1 MQSIQGLIG
10 QTLGQY
16 RIIEQ
21 IGTGGMA
28 TVFKAYQPS
37 LDRYVAVKVL
47 PPFYAEQP
55 GFNERFVREA
65 QVIARLHHPNILPIH
80 DFGQEGQCSYIVMQ
94 YVEGANTLREE
105 MKRSPLNFELTTHI
119 IGQIAA
125 ALDHAHSRRII
136 HRDVKPANVLM
147 DNNWVLLS
155 DFGLARM
162 LETSVQLTGT
172 GVGIGTPAYMSP
184 EQGQA
189 LQVDHRTDIYAL
201 GIILFEMLTG
211 QVPHHADT
219 PLAIIMKRLNE
230 PLPLPHLLNPAIP
243 EKVEQ
248 VVLKALAREPNDRF
262 ESAGAMADMLREAVA
277 SLPVQ
282 VRSAPI
288 TTDTVVTSPATAEI
302 PAGESTVAHISPPTK
317 TATPPPVLK
326 RRVSLPRPGLII
338 GSVIALLLVVIG
350 MVIWRG
356 NNAADP
362 LVYDNFNNPANEKS
376 YDQERWLKGGEGE
389 ISQQTGAMVFTQNGL
404 ANQGTGLDA
413 MQYADFAL
421 DQPIFFEARLMLGSP
436 STEGS
441 VNLNLMTDS
450 EADVFWQST
459 CMIENIQGEVSTTC
473 WETNHSAPTPNQE
486 NYTSSI
492 MPVELNSWHTVRMEV
507 VPSTMT
513 WTYFIDGQ
521 SVGSNMPLAADKLK
535 KAKFKFSIGVYASTT
550 DEVVGYVDDVRIGPL
565 P

>member
-1 MQSIQGLIG
+1 
-10 QTLGQY
+10 
-16 RIIEQ
+16 
-21 IGTGGMA
+21 
-28 TVFKAYQPS
+28 
-37 LDRYVAVKVL
+37 
-47 PPFYAEQP
+47 
-55 GFNERFVREA
+55 
-65 QVIARLHHPNILPIH
+65 
-80 DFGQEGQCSYIVMQ
+80 
-94 YVEGANTLREE
+94 
-105 MKRSPLNFELTTHI
+105 
-119 IGQIAA
+119 
-125 ALDHAHSRRII
+125 
-136 HRDVKPANVLM
+136 
-147 DNNWVLLS
+147 
-155 DFGLARM
+155 
-162 LETSVQLTGT
+162 
-172 GVGIGTPAYMSP
+172 
-184 EQGQA
+184 
-189 LQVDHRTDIYAL
+189 
-201 GIILFEMLTG
+201 
-211 QVPHHADT
+211 
-219 PLAIIMKRLNE
+219 
-230 PLPLPHLLNPAIP
+230 
-243 EKVEQ
+243 
-248 VVLKALAREPNDRF
+248 
-262 ESAGAMADMLREAVA
+262 
-277 SLPVQ
+277 
-282 VRSAPI
+282 
-288 TTDTVVTSPATAEI
+288 
-302 PAGESTVAHISPPTK
+302 
-317 TATPPPVLK
+317 
-326 RRVSLPRPGLII
+326 
-338 GSVIALLLVVIG
+338 VVIG